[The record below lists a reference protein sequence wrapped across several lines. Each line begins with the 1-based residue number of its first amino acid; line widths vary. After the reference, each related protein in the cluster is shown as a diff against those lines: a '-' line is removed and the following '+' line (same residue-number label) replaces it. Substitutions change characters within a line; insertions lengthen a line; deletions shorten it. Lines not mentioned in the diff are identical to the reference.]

1 MKIVGGL
8 IVIGGGQKP
17 ELKTM
22 DDSSPPKPVETMS
35 GGEQRVLAL
44 LNLGHKAEER
54 ESVRPSAP
62 KPA

>member
-1 MKIVGGL
+1 MKIVGEL
-8 IVIGGGQKP
+8 IVIGSGRKP

-22 DDSSPPKPVETMS
+22 DDSPPPKPVETMS
-35 GGEQRVLAL
+35 GREQRVLAI

-54 ESVRPSAP
+54 ESVRASVS